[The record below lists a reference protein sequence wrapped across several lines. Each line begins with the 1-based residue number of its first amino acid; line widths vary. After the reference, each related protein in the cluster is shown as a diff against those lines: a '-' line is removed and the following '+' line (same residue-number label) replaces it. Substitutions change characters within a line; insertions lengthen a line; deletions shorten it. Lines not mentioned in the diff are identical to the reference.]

1 MKYCYFLLG
10 LMALMLSAASSYA
23 THIRAGEIIAERVS
37 TQTLTYKITVVGYTD
52 TRSSVVFGPGE
63 IDFGDGRSEVLNTE
77 SDITST
83 ENLGNDIEKNTF
95 VITHTYQGPG
105 TYTIRFMEFNR
116 NANTLNMDQSVD
128 TPFYIETMINIDPF

>member
-1 MKYCYFLLG
+1 MGFT
-10 LMALMLSAASSYA
+10 ALMLSATSSYA

-63 IDFGDGRSEVLNTE
+63 IDFGDGRVEVLNTE

-83 ENLGNDIEKNTF
+83 ENLGNDIEK
-95 VITHTYQGPG
+95 
-105 TYTIRFMEFNR
+105 
-116 NANTLNMDQSVD
+116 TLL
-128 TPFYIETMINIDPF
+128 